1 MDQPTDWVHNLVI
14 VEMKNGS
21 LRLCLDPRDL
31 NKAVKQEHYRIP
43 TAQEISSHL
52 AGKKVFTTLDLKDAY
67 WQIELDKPSLLLCTF
82 NIPFGR
88 FHFTRMSFG
97 LNSASEVFQK
107 KNEEAFSGINGVHI
121 MADDIIIA
129 ADTVEEHDA
138 ILRRVL
144 ERARKHNI
152 KFNWEKLQFH
162 ANKVKYVG
170 TIISEEGIK
179 LDPAKVDTISNMPIP
194 TDKAGVRRLLG
205 MINFLANHIPNMSTI
220 TAPLQALVKAHTH
233 FQWADEH
240 NKAVE
245 KLKTALTSSPVLS
258 SPNYPQSN
266 GLVERNIQM
275 IK

>member
-1 MDQPTDWVHNLVI
+1 
-14 VEMKNGS
+14 
-21 LRLCLDPRDL
+21 
-31 NKAVKQEHYRIP
+31 
-43 TAQEISSHL
+43 
-52 AGKKVFTTLDLKDAY
+52 
-67 WQIELDKPSLLLCTF
+67 
-82 NIPFGR
+82 
-88 FHFTRMSFG
+88 MSFG
-97 LNSASEVFQK
+97 LNLASEVFQK
-107 KNEEAFSGINGVHI
+107 KNEEAFSGINV
-121 MADDIIIA
+121 ANDIIIA

-144 ERARKHNI
+144 ERARKYNI

-245 KLKTALTSSPVLS
+245 KLKTALTSSPVLQYFDPTVRS
-258 SPNYPQSN
+258 TIQADASQHGLEACLIQQGQPVAYTSGSLNSAENNYAYSRGKDMDIALCQEHIS
-266 GLVERNIQM
+266 VIQR
-275 IK
+275 K